1 MRGKSIAVYWPWNAL
16 ITCCLE
22 LGVVK
27 SCSVS
32 HRTCFFTPPS
42 CSSHGYLWFN
52 CLTKVFLP
60 LRMKDL
66 ASELFFWQSALWK
79 RVVAVFAGIDMARS
93 HIPGKSLGDAVGIL
107 HLLCSPQEESPS
119 RAQSQ
124 GRRLVSGAWLSHS
137 CHKAELGTYKV
148 PRASSQPQKH
158 QPVVQLWPVHAH
170 SLPSPHS
177 TFTVFSQGERVS
189 GSLGFIYFGV
199 ALNPRQVWRE
209 TWSCIQCYLSS

>member
-1 MRGKSIAVYWPWNAL
+1 MYWPWNAL

-32 HRTCFFTPPS
+32 HRTCFFTLPS

-60 LRMKDL
+60 LQMKDL

-124 GRRLVSGAWLSHS
+124 GRRLVSGAWLVPQLPQSGTGNLQGSQSLIPTSETPAS
-137 CHKAELGTYKV
+137 CSAL
-148 PRASSQPQKH
+148 ASTCT
-158 QPVVQLWPVHAH
+158 
-170 SLPSPHS
+170 SLAFPLLHLYS
-177 TFTVFSQGERVS
+177 FS
-189 GSLGFIYFGV
+189 
-199 ALNPRQVWRE
+199 
-209 TWSCIQCYLSS
+209 